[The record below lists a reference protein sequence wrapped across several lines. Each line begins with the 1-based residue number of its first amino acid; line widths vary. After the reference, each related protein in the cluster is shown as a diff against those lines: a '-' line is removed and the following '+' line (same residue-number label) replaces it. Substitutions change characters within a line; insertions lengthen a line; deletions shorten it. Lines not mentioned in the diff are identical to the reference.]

1 MINHRQLVAVT
12 TAAPRRFPVL
22 QTRVVVRNVTYT
34 FIAIYVNECIITLDK
49 EVERVILRA
58 GGMRTSVE
66 MPFGAIACVGVLCG
80 AVRCGSRNYW
90 TIHSS
95 WQELSLSFMPAWE
108 IEIESKRV
116 SPSFMRLCKRRS
128 KNSFAFPLVTR
139 LLLLDWLVAGKI
151 SKTINSL
158 CGW

>member
-1 MINHRQLVAVT
+1 MKEGKSKIKIANVRMINHRQLVAVT

-80 AVRCGSRNYW
+80 AVR
-90 TIHSS
+90 
-95 WQELSLSFMPAWE
+95 
-108 IEIESKRV
+108 
-116 SPSFMRLCKRRS
+116 
-128 KNSFAFPLVTR
+128 
-139 LLLLDWLVAGKI
+139 
-151 SKTINSL
+151 
-158 CGW
+158 